1 MPILKLTSNSLL
13 KKIVHADIKKQP
25 DEHGIWISE
34 VEAPAEN
41 EVNQKIQA
49 ESAASEALLDS
60 A

>member
-25 DEHGIWISE
+25 DEHDIWISE

>member
-1 MPILKLTSNSLL
+1 MPILKPTSNSLL
-13 KKIVHADIKKQP
+13 KKTVHADVKKQP
-25 DEHGIWISE
+25 GEHGIWISE

-49 ESAASEALLDS
+49 ERAASEALLDS